1 VRGEGE
7 MEEEEEEMMNFLCE
21 EDRVVVH
28 LWRQRID
35 FQVGTRTV
43 SQILSP

>member
-7 MEEEEEEMMNFLCE
+7 GEEEEEMMNFLCE
-21 EDRVVVH
+21 EDRVVIH

-35 FQVGTRTV
+35 FQVGKM
-43 SQILSP
+43 LSS

>member
-7 MEEEEEEMMNFLCE
+7 VDEEEGEMMNFLCE

-28 LWRQRID
+28 LWRQRIH
-35 FQVGTRTV
+35 FQVGK
-43 SQILSP
+43 ILSS

>member
-1 VRGEGE
+1 MRGEGE
-7 MEEEEEEMMNFLCE
+7 VDEEEEEMMNFLCE
-21 EDRVVVH
+21 EDRVLVH

-35 FQVGTRTV
+35 FQVDKYC

>member
-7 MEEEEEEMMNFLCE
+7 VEEEEEMMNFLCE

-28 LWRQRID
+28 LWRQRIH
-35 FQVGTRTV
+35 FQVGK
-43 SQILSP
+43 ILSS